1 MNTKNNKR
9 SQNSIYKLKKTV
21 CKMLKDIDHE
31 KITIKDLC
39 NAAGV
44 NRTTFYAHFDD
55 IESLLYEI
63 CEEYIIGC
71 YEIFL
76 DTSTSYK
83 SRIRKMVEFIQ
94 EDFEFFAYIFRNVHN
109 LDVKILEMVSNR
121 YTDADFV
128 SGDIKAK
135 LSLAFIISGF
145 VGVGK
150 TYFITNQSNMNPE
163 EFADVLFNAVNMSNS
178 YFVIK

>member
-1 MNTKNNKR
+1 
-9 SQNSIYKLKKTV
+9 
-21 CKMLKDIDHE
+21 
-31 KITIKDLC
+31 
-39 NAAGV
+39 
-44 NRTTFYAHFDD
+44 
-55 IESLLYEI
+55 
-63 CEEYIIGC
+63 
-71 YEIFL
+71 
-76 DTSTSYK
+76 
-83 SRIRKMVEFIQ
+83 MV
-94 EDFEFFAYIFRNVHN
+94 

-121 YTDADFV
+121 YTDRDLV

-150 TYFITNQSNMNPE
+150 IYFTTNQSNMNPE